1 MCEKMQ
7 CAPPKKCAVSRK
19 KQIQPTKKIWSLSKK
34 EIQPTKKSGACQKNK
49 SNPPKN
55 LEFVKKKNKSNSRKK
70 MELLKKQVEAAKH
83 CLHITNKF
91 ESAKTIAGAC
101 YKKKQRFA
109 KHICHY
115 FKSCTMVQPV
125 MLAYIYDRHF
135 HCHLHYI
142 LHCIFIYTIIFVAVV
157 AQALSF
163 CPAVAAVFDRFN
175 RWRIVAPAGTA
186 RKLHRL
192 EQTSNGSSS

>member
-1 MCEKMQ
+1 MQ
-7 CAPPKKCAVSRK
+7 CAPQKNVRCQEK

-34 EIQPTKKSGACQKNK
+34 K

-55 LEFVKKKNKSNSRKK
+55 LELVKKSKSNSRKK
-70 MELLKKQVEAAKH
+70 MELLKKQVEAAKN
-83 CLHITNKF
+83 CLRITKKF

-125 MLAYIYDRHF
+125 MLAYIYIYIWSSF
-135 HCHLHYI
+135 SLSSSSLYIILHLH
-142 LHCIFIYTIIFVAVV
+142 LHSHIRC
-157 AQALSF
+157 SF
-163 CPAVAAVFDRFN
+163 CPSYLVLFCRSVFAQAVAAVFDRFD
-175 RWRIVAPAGTA
+175 RWRIMAPAGTA

-192 EQTSNGSSS
+192 EQPSNGSSS

>member
-1 MCEKMQ
+1 MQ
-7 CAPPKKCAVSRK
+7 CAPPKNVRYQEK
-19 KQIQPTKKIWSLSKK
+19 KTNPTHQKIWSLSKK
-34 EIQPTKKSGACQKNK
+34 QIEPTKNSGACQKNK

-83 CLHITNKF
+83 CLHITKKF

-125 MLAYIYDRHF
+125 MLAYIYM
-135 HCHLHYI
+135 I
-142 LHCIFIYTIIFVAVV
+142 VIFIVIIFIIYYIASSFTQSYSLQFLPKLSSVILS
-157 AQALSF
+157 LSF
-163 CPAVAAVFDRFN
+163 CPSCR
-175 RWRIVAPAGTA
+175 
-186 RKLHRL
+186 
-192 EQTSNGSSS
+192 SSL

>member
-1 MCEKMQ
+1 MRKNAMC
-7 CAPPKKCAVSRK
+7 PPKKCAVSRNKSNRTHEKSGACQK
-19 KQIQPTKKIWSLSKK
+19 KKSNPPTNLELVKKTSRTHQKIWSLSKK
-34 EIQPTKKSGACQKNK
+34 QIELMT
-49 SNPPKN
+49 
-55 LEFVKKKNKSNSRKK
+55 K
-70 MELLKKQVEAAKH
+70 MELFKKQVEAAKN
-83 CLHITNKF
+83 CLHITKKF

-125 MLAYIYDRHF
+125 MLAYIYIYDRHF

-142 LHCIFIYTIIFVAVV
+142 LYCIFIYTIIFVAVV

-175 RWRIVAPAGTA
+175 RWRIMAPAGTA

>member
-7 CAPPKKCAVSRK
+7 CAPKKCAISR
-19 KQIQPTKKIWSLSKK
+19 
-34 EIQPTKKSGACQKNK
+34 KNK

-55 LEFVKKKNKSNSRKK
+55 LELVKKKQIELRKK
-70 MELLKKQVEAAKH
+70 MELLKKQVEAAKN
-83 CLHITNKF
+83 CLHITTKF

-125 MLAYIYDRHF
+125 MLAYIYIWSSF
-135 HCHLHYI
+135 SLSSSLYITLHLH
-142 LHCIFIYTIIFVAVV
+142 LHNHNRCSYCPSYLVLFCRSVF
-157 AQALSF
+157 AQ
-163 CPAVAAVFDRFN
+163 AVAAVFDRFN
-175 RWRIVAPAGTA
+175 RWRIMAPAGTA

-192 EQTSNGSSS
+192 EQPSNGSSS